1 MENTMAEVKNI
12 VEILQVGIS
21 RETEANVFY
30 NLLSQYVQD
39 SQISQLCKE
48 LAGEEL
54 EHRARLELEIT
65 KLGRTSKASDSKGNP
80 NLMPLDYMVNMSDII
95 HMDYEDLLILAMRKE
110 KESFRF
116 YVELLSLVSNNPLRE
131 VIIELA
137 EEEARHKIRFEIQY
151 DMYISN
157 RKNPPE

>member
-1 MENTMAEVKNI
+1 MENTMAEQKNI

-39 SQISQLCKE
+39 AQISQLCKE
-48 LAGEEL
+48 LAVEEL
-54 EHRARLELEIT
+54 EHRAKLELEIT
-65 KLGRTSKASDSKGNP
+65 KLGRISKASDAKGNL

-95 HMDYEDLLILAMRKE
+95 HLDYEDLLILAMKKE
-110 KESFRF
+110 KEAFRF
-116 YVELLSLVSNNPLRE
+116 YVELLSLVSNNSSRE